1 MLKLALLATVA
12 SAAKPV
18 VELSLASSM
27 GPAASAVA
35 GADAKLSGGFASDF
49 AQLDAAYTAVLS
61 KASVSLGSTI
71 ASAMGRASF
80 ATNIVEPTIA
90 VKVVGGSSDDAAATA
105 GVSAVESKRAAGES
119 ALVAGAK
126 AEMEEL
132 ARVVISEFNKQIRA
146 HRGSFLRFSR
156 GINVRLV
163 SESAATFA
171 NSLTGLEAHRD
182 QGEDAVRAKILSL
195 EMALVQSLNRIG
207 GAALGVGK

>member
-1 MLKLALLATVA
+1 
-12 SAAKPV
+12 
-18 VELSLASSM
+18 
-27 GPAASAVA
+27 
-35 GADAKLSGGFASDF
+35 
-49 AQLDAAYTAVLS
+49 
-61 KASVSLGSTI
+61 
-71 ASAMGRASF
+71 
-80 ATNIVEPTIA
+80 
-90 VKVVGGSSDDAAATA
+90 
-105 GVSAVESKRAAGES
+105 
-119 ALVAGAK
+119 
-126 AEMEEL
+126 MEEL
-132 ARVVISEFNKQIRA
+132 ARVVISEFDKQIRA